1 MHHVGRYDETRLA
14 TPSVY
19 RDHSAGYTESALVAR
34 AQGSLHTG
42 LGMSRL
48 APGGALAPHVHSYE
62 EGFYVL
68 EGQVVAGIGEEARL
82 LRSGDYGVIKV
93 GTLHSWRNTGSE
105 PARWLQ
111 MAAPQPRP
119 EGGDTFFAKN
129 AEIPAAAPPL
139 DEAGPG
145 ASLLGHFDM
154 GQVPAVGERET
165 AAGLEG
171 VFLNWIIDEN
181 FGARH
186 HRWAF
191 IEYQPGVGIGLHD
204 HAFEESYFILKGEI
218 DGTLDGEPYHAGPGD
233 VLWTGV
239 GCVHSFKNNSDAPV
253 CWLETFSPQPPA
265 ENAFRFAAE
274 WERRAVELAGGN

>member
-1 MHHVGRYDETRLA
+1 MHYVGQFDEATLA
-14 TPSVY
+14 PHATY
-19 RDHSAGYTESALVAR
+19 ADHSQGYTSSALVDST
-34 AQGSLHTG
+34 QGSLHTG
-42 LGMSRL
+42 LGVNQL
-48 APGGALAPHVHSYE
+48 AGGGTLSPHVHSYE

-68 EGQVVAGIGEEARL
+68 EGQVLASIGEKSQL
-82 LRSGDYGVIKV
+82 LGPGDYGVIKV
-93 GTLHSWRNTGSE
+93 GTLHSWRNAGSQS
-105 PARWLQ
+105 ARWLE
-111 MAAPQPRP
+111 MAAPQPRSG
-119 EGGDTFFAKN
+119 GGDTFFAEG
-129 AEIPAAAPPL
+129 AEIPTDAAPF
-139 DEAGPG
+139 DPG
-145 ASLLGHFDM
+145 NPGDSLLGHFDL
-154 GQVPAVGERET
+154 GQVPSIGERET

-171 VFLNWIIDEN
+171 VFLNWIMDEK

-218 DGTLDGEPYHAGPGD
+218 DATLDGEHYHAKPGD

-239 GCVHSFKNNSDAPV
+239 GCLHSFKNNSSEPV

-274 WERRAVELAGGN
+274 WKKRAAELAGNN